1 MKKIVIIPVFCES
14 HLIKYQ
20 IPNII
25 DTIDPDIIIYNEGM
39 FPRGP
44 EGKTDVTDK
53 FIMEYTLDGYRG
65 FDFNELKTIITDA
78 QLKYPDKT
86 IILNKINYPEYMT
99 SAPECYYYACSNF
112 KELGIDINIG
122 DCIFPLEGDVFHHEN
137 SKQEIQ
143 GYIEQLQPDSG
154 FKSTWIDFLETQ
166 YYCERVTLQ
175 PFLDKQEGRHRRV
188 CIKYGT
194 QEFYKNVL
202 LNFMTQRY
210 DMLHHTDL
218 ITYHYAW
225 WRPKKYKQLRFSQL
239 NRSEGY
245 WDKFNNS
252 LQEIKSAKNK
262 LKHDLVLREDSDGL
276 SRWASYINIQHPKHI
291 HEHENFIKDDK

>member
-39 FPRGP
+39 FPCGP
-44 EGKTDVTDK
+44 EGKTNVTEK
-53 FIMEYTLDGYRG
+53 FITEYTLDGHRG
-65 FDFNELKTIITDA
+65 FDFNELETIIKDA

-86 IILNKINYPEYMT
+86 IILNKINYPESMT

-112 KELGIDINIG
+112 KELGVDINVS

-143 GYIEQLQPDSG
+143 GYIEQLHPDSG
-154 FKSTWIDFLETQ
+154 FKSIWIDFLETQ

-175 PFLDKQEGRHRRV
+175 PLLDNREGRHRRV

-194 QEFYKNVL
+194 EEFYKNVL

-225 WRPKKYKQLRFSQL
+225 WRPGKYANLRADQL
-239 NRSEGY
+239 NRDVRY
-245 WDKFNNS
+245 RQQMANA
-252 LQEIKSAKNK
+252 LQEIRDAKN
-262 LKHDLVLREDSDGL
+262 LTRTDIVIRPDSTDI
-276 SRWASYINIQHPKHI
+276 SRWASYVEMTHPKHV
-291 HEHENFIKDDK
+291 HEHENFIKDNK